1 MIKISL
7 ANEEYRQNII
17 SKDSSKNDQNLSFVY
32 NEKSS
37 CIIYFINFN
46 NFFFL

>member
-17 SKDSSKNDQNLSFVY
+17 SKDSKNDQNLSFVY

-37 CIIYFINFN
+37 SIIYFINFN